1 VPVNPNFSSINLAQS
16 VLLMSYEWFL
26 ATQVHTDK
34 SEQKSQTEAASIIE
48 IEKLAQHYEIELEK
62 KSYFFPIDKASS
74 MKSNL
79 RNIWSRLPLTVSDV
93 RAFHG
98 ILRHLIKSRDL

>member
-1 VPVNPNFSSINLAQS
+1 MVRSNALVTVPVNPNFSSINLAQS

-34 SEQKSQTEAASIIE
+34 SKQKSQTEAASIIE

-62 KSYFFPIDKASS
+62 KSYFFPIDKAS
-74 MKSNL
+74 
-79 RNIWSRLPLTVSDV
+79 
-93 RAFHG
+93 
-98 ILRHLIKSRDL
+98 